1 MEENIVR
8 TVELGRF
15 GAIEENIVPHLELG
29 RSELWMR
36 ILSVL

>member
-1 MEENIVR
+1 MEENIAR